1 MVEWAEHTLRHKVN
15 EVKKDTAVESIIVGE
30 LEASTANA
38 QEYID
43 FLLRLLEDD
52 ERLKSLEIKNIHG
65 LDEPLNKDLLERVA
79 KKTDSFKIGSMPNL
93 KDEVRESMTECIS
106 SFLEASETL
115 KSVDISDYVENNQE
129 V

>member
-93 KDEVRESMTECIS
+93 KDEVRESMTECIA
-106 SFLEASETL
+106 SFLESSETL
-115 KSVDISDYVENNQE
+115 NSVDISDYIQNNQE
-129 V
+129 A